1 MKELAKVINTD
12 KTYAVVSVDKK
23 EECSRCGM
31 CAFPKNARTLEMR
44 AKNEV
49 GANVGDTVVIEKQAD
64 AKLGGVFMAF
74 LIPLLLIGVSI
85 AINYLFINKEIWIVI
100 LSVIFLVLWYTILAV
115 IDKKLAY
122 KDRFLA
128 VIVEIKEK
136 NDGTNNGNNR
146 ESGV

>member
-1 MKELAKVINTD
+1 
-12 KTYAVVSVDKK
+12 
-23 EECSRCGM
+23 M

-49 GANVGDTVVIEKQAD
+49 GADVGDTVVIEKQAD

-74 LIPLLLIGVSI
+74 LIPLLLIGVSV

-136 NDGTNNGNNR
+136 DDGTNNGNNR